1 MKNKVVKYLT
11 KVNNLVYNRI
21 RVESRDTMKI
31 ITKKNIYL
39 LCVFVVSLL
48 LLVIVPT
55 YAKFPSSY
63 TASDNMVGFVLDFN
77 VSITDI
83 EEYEEI
89 VIEPHSYEKFNVKI
103 TNNLGHDAFYGV
115 WYRMVEPSAINS
127 DIQVGKL
134 YGTSVNTSGSIKSGV
149 DTTVTL
155 IIRNDTSN
163 QVKVDVGIA
172 TSATSV
178 NDIEYLN
185 GKKLISDTLN
195 LLLREVEAGSYVK
208 YTGNNGCS
216 GKACEGQNANYVD
229 SSNMG
234 YCNTASD
241 KFTVNGWRVGYTS
254 DNTAY
259 LISAGSPECLGSTST
274 AGYLESV
281 GSTIGA
287 DSVFEKEQS
296 LTFYSGYKFNN
307 DIGQY
312 SLSGNTNNIN
322 FNPGDAYSY
331 LNNYYICEDGTSIT
345 CSKMYSTRVSDGV
358 LSLTSHTARK
368 SNGVASAETHITN
381 LNNASLKYCNSTY
394 AYGGK
399 CDSNSTW
406 NMNND
411 DFEKVT
417 GKSLGS
423 NSCWNSA
430 SDITC
435 GFGNTLINNGSYYW
449 YATKFDSYNVTFY
462 WAPDRNAIYG
472 SPNVFTSVD
481 YGVRPVIR
489 IKSSVYV
496 TGGSGTAADPYVIS
510 V

>member
-1 MKNKVVKYLT
+1 MT

-39 LCVFVVSLL
+39 LSVFVVSLL

-195 LLLREVEAGSYVK
+195 LLLREVEVGSYVK

-234 YCNTASD
+234 YC
-241 KFTVNGWRVGYTS
+241 FGEQFIVNGWRLGYVS

-259 LISAGSPECLGSTST
+259 LVSAGAPECYGTPSGAASY
-274 AGYLESV
+274 AENI
-281 GSTIGA
+281 GSTIYA
-287 DSVFEKEQS
+287 DSVFEKEQP
-296 LTFYSGYKFNN
+296 LNLYPNYSFNAENGKF
-307 DIGQY
+307 
-312 SLSGNTNNIN
+312 SLSGTVENII
-322 FNPGDAYSY
+322 FIPGDAYSH
-331 LNNYYICEDGTSIT
+331 LDNLYICEDGTSIT
-345 CSKMYSTRVSDGV
+345 CSKMYATRISGGV
-358 LSLTSHTARK
+358 MSLTSYTSTK
-368 SNGVASAETHITN
+368 SNGAASAEIHITN

-399 CDSNSTW
+399 CNSDSTW
-406 NMNND
+406 SMSGT
-411 DFEKVT
+411 DFEK
-417 GKSLGS
+417 
-423 NSCWNSA
+423 
-430 SDITC
+430 ITS
-435 GFGNTLINNGSYYW
+435 NTLEACYLKPNSTDCGYGNDLVDNGSWYW
-449 YATKFDSYNVTFY
+449 YANSKTTTNTYIWIGDY
-462 WAPDRNAIYG
+462 RHAISSVGSSVLYG
-472 SPNVFTSVD
+472 L
-481 YGVRPVIR
+481 RPILR
-489 IKSSVYV
+489 IKSSVYIA
-496 TGGSGTAADPYVIS
+496 GGSGTVADPYVIS